1 MNLID
6 CHAHC
11 LPPTILDA
19 LREFAAG
26 SYLGRSLY
34 ADEGFSSLEKHLT
47 LMDRFGVE
55 KEVINYGN
63 LLVPAAR
70 AGKLPMEEVV
80 KRVNDYIVEAA
91 RVAPGRFIPAA
102 AVDPLG
108 GGAALPELDCA
119 GETLWGFGTFLST
132 H

>member
-70 AGKLPMEEVV
+70 ARKLPMQEVV
-80 KRVNDYIVEAA
+80 KLVNDYIAEAA
-91 RVAPGRFIPAA
+91 RIAPNRFIPAA
-102 AVDPLG
+102 AVDPMV
-108 GGAALPELDCA
+108 ALRND
-119 GETLWGFGTFLST
+119 
-132 H
+132 

>member
-1 MNLID
+1 MYLID

-70 AGKLPMEEVV
+70 AGKLPMEEPS
-80 KRVNDYIVEAA
+80 K
-91 RVAPGRFIPAA
+91 PGALIIWYLDLLSRRRRAIP
-102 AVDPLG
+102 LWLMSG
-108 GGAALPELDCA
+108 ITCA
-119 GETLWGFGTFLST
+119 SRQ
-132 H
+132 